1 MEQFSANS
9 LLDLDKSNQFK
20 VKLIR
25 QSGFS
30 LVELM
35 VGLVIGL
42 LATMVIMQVY
52 SAFEGQKRTTTGTAD
67 AQTTGSVALYSLQRE
82 VQLAGYGLP
91 LFDEQNSP
99 LLCAAPPT
107 VDHDNSAGTPNIRLD
122 ALDII
127 DGGVASGASDIV
139 VIRYGT
145 SNSGGAPTCVTAN
158 GAVQPEYDVN
168 SNMGCANGD
177 VVMMIT
183 GTNCFATT
191 VDDTDLADTKKITLK
206 ASDLGV
212 SRGVCGPGI
221 TKLSCLGRW
230 NEFTYQVDVA
240 TSQLTRQ
247 AANEAA
253 PSPIAD
259 GIVSIQAQYGI
270 SITPDNNQVI
280 QWVDP
285 VGAWASGAIGNTSA
299 NCDAGVANRNCI
311 KAVRI
316 AVVARNGLR
325 EKDVVTTACSSI
337 IDANP
342 TGICAWDAT
351 SAVPTVVS
359 PAPQIDLS
367 NTADWNHYRYSVYET
382 IIPLRNIIW
391 ARGRL

>member
-1 MEQFSANS
+1 M
-9 LLDLDKSNQFK
+9 K
-20 VKLIR
+20 

-52 SAFEGQKRTTTGTAD
+52 SAFEGQKRSTTGTAD

-82 VQLAGYGLP
+82 IQLAGYGLP

-99 LLCAAPPT
+99 LRCAAVPT

-127 DGGVASGASDIV
+127 DGGAAPGASDTV
-139 VIRYGT
+139 VVRYGT
-145 SNSGGAPTCVTAN
+145 ANGGGAPTCVTSN

-191 VDDTDLADTKKITLK
+191 VDDNNLVDTKKITLK
-206 ASDLGV
+206 SSDLGV
-212 SRGVCGPGI
+212 SRGVCGPGV

-240 TSQLTRQ
+240 AAQLTRQ
-247 AANEAA
+247 AGNEAA
-253 PSPIAD
+253 PSPLAD
-259 GIVSIQAQYGI
+259 GIVNIQAQYGI
-270 SITPDNNQVI
+270 SITPDNNQVV
-280 QWVDP
+280 QWVEP

-299 NCDAGVANRNCI
+299 NCDAGVSNRNCI
-311 KAVRI
+311 KAIRL

-325 EKDVVTTACSSI
+325 EKEVVSNGCSSI
-337 IDANP
+337 TAANP
-342 TGICAWDAT
+342 TGLCAWDAT
-351 SAVPTVVS
+351 SAAPLVVS
-359 PAPQIDLS
+359 SAPPIDLS